1 MRIIQETRDENW
13 RVLVSLVAL
22 VVDIA
27 TVDDAALTELRQR
40 IDDYLN
46 LDDALDPDPSRSA
59 LLDVAARIFGREAVD
74 ERFRTLLSDVAN
86 ASRSRWPQ
94 GTADLHGDADMD
106 RLALDLAN
114 AIHVFSWARH
124 SDTSKRVL
132 SFCEMLRHVAD
143 VWQGFRSVALQ
154 LLESVLVQADM
165 PTAARGIW
173 PGIFELKARR

>member
-1 MRIIQETRDENW
+1 L

-40 IDDYLN
+40 IDGYLK
-46 LDDALDPDPSRSA
+46 LDDALDLDPSRSA
-59 LLDVAARIFGREAVD
+59 LLDVAAGIFGREAAD

-94 GTADLHGDADMD
+94 DTADLHGDADTD

-124 SDTSKRVL
+124 SGTSERVL
-132 SFCEMLRHVAD
+132 LFCELLRHVAKVSQD
-143 VWQGFRSVALQ
+143 FRSVALQ
-154 LLESVLVQADM
+154 LLESVMVQADI
-165 PTAARGIW
+165 PTAALGIW